1 MSESKH
7 TRQELAELQALPLS
21 LKVRLTKQR
30 IREWV
35 NHYGVDG
42 VAVSFSGGKDSTVLL
57 HIVREMYGDSIPGV
71 FCDTGLEYPE
81 IRAFVRTFDNIVWLK
96 PKMNFREVIDCYGY
110 PFISKEVSKRVYSAK
125 KYLQWYEESRQSLT
139 DRQTD
144 RQTVPAVWGL
154 IEIIAGRR
162 YRGTSLVKTLKK
174 GIIPSELLDEL
185 FAMHSDAPANG
196 KMLFGTLEHKENG
209 VPTGE
214 TSKMY
219 DFSKWRFTIKAPFMI
234 SDRCCYVIK
243 KSPLKQYKKETGRVQ
258 ITAQMACES
267 KLRTTN
273 WLLNGCNLF
282 DAKDPISNPMSFWTE
297 QDVLL
302 YIYQNKIPIASVY
315 GEVVKEV
322 EVEGQL
328 DFEDLGIF
336 ELERP
341 VLRTTGCNRTG
352 CMFCG
357 YGCHLEPPGEGRF
370 ERLKVTHP
378 KIYDYIM
385 RPWEQGGLNYK
396 EVIDWLNENGNLNI
410 RY

>member
-1 MSESKH
+1 M
-7 TRQELAELQALPLS
+7 
-21 LKVRLTKQR
+21 
-30 IREWV
+30 
-35 NHYGVDG
+35 
-42 VAVSFSGGKDSTVLL
+42 
-57 HIVREMYGDSIPGV
+57 
-71 FCDTGLEYPE
+71 
-81 IRAFVRTFDNIVWLK
+81 
-96 PKMNFREVIDCYGY
+96 
-110 PFISKEVSKRVYSAK
+110 
-125 KYLQWYEESRQSLT
+125 
-139 DRQTD
+139 
-144 RQTVPAVWGL
+144 WGL